1 MNAKDK
7 FILGFCR
14 LGIAG
19 LSPKAPGTCGT
30 ALALVFAPFLFLPF
44 GLTGRVIFLLLL
56 FVAGSLAAS
65 RGETLLGKKDPGEI
79 VVDELEGIWIAVL
92 PFAFSWTL
100 FIAAFAL
107 FRFFDIRKP
116 FPIYQSQF
124 WLPAG
129 WGVMIDDVI
138 GGLMTMLCLMAAAFL
153 GVLAWSIKKTR
164 YARPVP
170 YVPRRLRLVSL
181 LRQAEQEK
189 SFEGPTS
196 YGR

>member
-44 GLTGRVIFLLLL
+44 GLAGRILFLLLL
-56 FVAGSLAAS
+56 FVTGSLAAS
-65 RGETLLGKKDPGEI
+65 RGEILLGKKDPGEI
-79 VVDELEGIWIAVL
+79 VVDELEGIWIVVL

-138 GGLMTMLCLMAAAFL
+138 GGFMTMLCLMAAAFL
-153 GVLAWSIKKTR
+153 GVPGFIWLGA
-164 YARPVP
+164 
-170 YVPRRLRLVSL
+170 
-181 LRQAEQEK
+181 
-189 SFEGPTS
+189 
-196 YGR
+196 

>member
-44 GLTGRVIFLLLL
+44 GLTGRVVFVLLL

-65 RGETLLGKKDPGEI
+65 RGEILLGKKDPGEI

-138 GGLMTMLCLMAAAFL
+138 GGLMTMLCLMAAAFFGVPGFSWL
-153 GVLAWSIKKTR
+153 GA
-164 YARPVP
+164 
-170 YVPRRLRLVSL
+170 
-181 LRQAEQEK
+181 
-189 SFEGPTS
+189 
-196 YGR
+196 

>member
-30 ALALVFAPFLFLPF
+30 ALALVFAP
-44 GLTGRVIFLLLL
+44 LL

-65 RGETLLGKKDPGEI
+65 RGEILLGKKDPGEI

-138 GGLMTMLCLMAAAFL
+138 GGLMTMLCLMAAAFFGVPGFSWL
-153 GVLAWSIKKTR
+153 GA
-164 YARPVP
+164 
-170 YVPRRLRLVSL
+170 
-181 LRQAEQEK
+181 
-189 SFEGPTS
+189 
-196 YGR
+196 

>member
-56 FVAGSLAAS
+56 FVAGSLAVS

-79 VVDELEGIWIAVL
+79 VVDELAALRFQLDAFYRGLCPLPFLRYPEALSHLSVAVL
-92 PFAFSWTL
+92 ASS
-100 FIAAFAL
+100 
-107 FRFFDIRKP
+107 R
-116 FPIYQSQF
+116 
-124 WLPAG
+124 
-129 WGVMIDDVI
+129 
-138 GGLMTMLCLMAAAFL
+138 L
-153 GVLAWSIKKTR
+153 GCHD
-164 YARPVP
+164 
-170 YVPRRLRLVSL
+170 
-181 LRQAEQEK
+181 
-189 SFEGPTS
+189 
-196 YGR
+196 

>member
-1 MNAKDK
+1 MVKIRLRRIRAK
-7 FILGFCR
+7 
-14 LGIAG
+14 
-19 LSPKAPGTCGT
+19 KAPFYRIVVADSRYPRDGRFIEEIGTYNP
-30 ALALVFAPFLFLPF
+30 L
-44 GLTGRVIFLLLL
+44 
-56 FVAGSLAAS
+56 
-65 RGETLLGKKDPGEI
+65 KDPGEI

-138 GGLMTMLCLMAAAFL
+138 GGLMTMLCLMAAAFFGVPGFSWL
-153 GVLAWSIKKTR
+153 GA
-164 YARPVP
+164 
-170 YVPRRLRLVSL
+170 
-181 LRQAEQEK
+181 
-189 SFEGPTS
+189 
-196 YGR
+196 